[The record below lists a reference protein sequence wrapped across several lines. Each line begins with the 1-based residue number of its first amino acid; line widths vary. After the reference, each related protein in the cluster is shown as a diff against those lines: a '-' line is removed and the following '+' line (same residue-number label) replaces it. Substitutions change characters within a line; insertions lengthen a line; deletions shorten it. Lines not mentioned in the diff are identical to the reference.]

1 MREVREK
8 EEEKKE
14 RKREKNAKMDIRVLR
29 PEDIPHVQLANI
41 TNLPENYFCKY
52 YLYHAMSW
60 PQLSYVAVD
69 VCLLLL
75 LLLLLPLLLLLLQGS
90 KGLESGEMWKGEREK
105 EKIMLLHGDEEKK
118 NEKADASHILLCIN
132 VFFAQYIGPPS
143 TNRIIQVSRPPK
155 TPYDPP
161 KIVGYVL
168 AKMEEEPADGVQ
180 HGHITSLSVMRTHR
194 RLGLAE
200 KLMRQSRKHN
210 TCQSARNQT
219 CFFFQFLILLKLDPT
234 ERAMAETFNAHY
246 VSLHVRVSNTAA
258 LHLYRNTLGF
268 TVDKVEAKY
277 YADGEDA
284 YSMRIELADLKEQL
298 RDEEEEIFGSS
309 EGVDEGE
316 AVGSEGAGAGAGEKA
331 KKQKVKVGRGKG
343 VVDLVEKNEAAAA

>member
-1 MREVREK
+1 
-8 EEEKKE
+8 
-14 RKREKNAKMDIRVLR
+14 MDIRVLK
-29 PEDIPHVQLANI
+29 PSDIPHVQLANI

-69 VCLLLL
+69 V
-75 LLLLLPLLLLLLQGS
+75 
-90 KGLESGEMWKGEREK
+90 
-105 EKIMLLHGDEEKK
+105 
-118 NEKADASHILLCIN
+118 
-132 VFFAQYIGPPS
+132 
-143 TNRIIQVSRPPK
+143 SRPPK
-155 TPYDPP
+155 SPYDPP

-200 KLMRQSRKHN
+200 KLMRQS
-210 TCQSARNQT
+210 Q
-219 CFFFQFLILLKLDPT
+219 
-234 ERAMAETFNAHY
+234 RAMAETFSAHY

-258 LHLYRNTLGF
+258 LHLYRDTLGF

-284 YSMRIELADLKEQL
+284 YSMRMELSDLKAEL
-298 RDEEEEIFGSS
+298 RDEEGTGQS

-316 AVGSEGAGAGAGEKA
+316 AVGSEGAEKKEA
-331 KKQKVKVGRGKG
+331 LRKVKVGRGLG
-343 VVDLVEKNEAAAA
+343 VGDLVERNEASAAA